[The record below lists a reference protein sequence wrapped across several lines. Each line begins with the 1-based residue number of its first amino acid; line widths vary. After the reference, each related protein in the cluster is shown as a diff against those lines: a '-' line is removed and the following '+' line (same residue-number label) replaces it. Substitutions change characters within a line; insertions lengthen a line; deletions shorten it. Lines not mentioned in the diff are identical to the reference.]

1 MLRRTRVLTGLR
13 TKISFAFLKRQ
24 GMLEPQT
31 LKFLRQLDR
40 NNNKPWFDA
49 HREQYEAARIDFSN
63 FIQLV
68 IDALQKSDT
77 TITGTT
83 ARECV
88 FRINRDIRFSKDK
101 TPYKNNFGASIKR
114 GGKKSPFAGY
124 YFHCEPGSSFVGGGL
139 WHPEADVVK
148 KVRQE
153 IDYNWDEFR
162 SITKNKSFG
171 KVYGDLYRS
180 NEISLS
186 TMPKG
191 YEKDHPAA
199 NYLKLK
205 CFIAEMPINDEDLV
219 KPTLHRKTLQAFE
232 ALQPLLNFINR
243 SIE

>member
-1 MLRRTRVLTGLR
+1 
-13 TKISFAFLKRQ
+13 
-24 GMLEPQT
+24 MLEPQT

-40 NNNKPWFDA
+40 NNNKAWFDA
-49 HREQYEAARIDFSN
+49 HRDQYEAARIDFSN

-68 IDALQKSDT
+68 IDDVQKTDT

-124 YFHCEPGSSFVGGGL
+124 YFHCEPGKSFVGGGL
-139 WHPEADVVK
+139 WFPEADVVK

-153 IDYNWDEFR
+153 IDYNWDEFQ
-162 SITKNKSFG
+162 SILKNKKFT
-171 KVYGDLYRS
+171 KHFGDLDKS
-180 NEISLS
+180 SELSLS

-191 YEKDHPAA
+191 YEKDNAA
-199 NYLKLK
+199 APYLKLK
-205 CFIAEMPINDEDLV
+205 CFVAEMQIGDDDLMQSS
-219 KPTLHRKTLQAFE
+219 LHKKTVQAME
-232 ALQPLLNFINR
+232 ALQPLLNFLNR